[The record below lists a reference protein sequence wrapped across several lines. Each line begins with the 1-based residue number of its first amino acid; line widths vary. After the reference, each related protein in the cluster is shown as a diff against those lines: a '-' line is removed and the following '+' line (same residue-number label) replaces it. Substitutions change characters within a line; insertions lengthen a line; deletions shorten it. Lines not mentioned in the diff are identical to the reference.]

1 MPVVQIQ
8 KWMKITV
15 IFSLI
20 AMSGCTDNAAPE
32 TLRDPH
38 SFAHADEV
46 VMTHLDWDAAIDFA
60 EHRIVAKASI
70 HVKNKTGAKRATKSR
85 NAPLHSIPPPT
96 SASRYQSPA
105 KASAVAS
112 GRPR

>member
-8 KWMKITV
+8 KWMKIMV

-70 HVKNKTGAKRATKSR
+70 HVKNKTGAKRLFFDSR
-85 NAPLHSIPPPT
+85 DLTIDKITLGEDEIETTFSIGET
-96 SASRYQSPA
+96 IEYM
-105 KASAVAS
+105 
-112 GRPR
+112 G